1 MMALGVCMAAVGGI
15 ATVLSQSQI
24 GMIVGGLSFVII
36 LFALFFMFWRR
47 KPISAEPLSLNE
59 AQTETQSEIT
69 NVLMIEVSELGR
81 VRRMSGNTSLIPA
94 LKIGQVADDVLLSE
108 SGQVLENGDTFEVQ
122 GLQSA
127 VIRGAQDGG
136 QLILIIPQFEL
147 ADLNAQKLRER
158 TAFFAGLGHDLKSP
172 LNAVIGFSD
181 IMDAEIKGP
190 LPDAY
195 RDYPGLIRESADTLL
210 RLVEDMLGFAKS
222 EAGTYEIDKA
232 SMDIAASGETVFRQS
247 KTLAERAGVELVYRG
262 EREVLA
268 VADARAVQRIWDNL
282 VSNAIKY
289 SQRGDRVEM
298 EAKLVGEDAVI
309 CVTDHGAGMS
319 EEDLARIAA
328 PFEQGMN
335 ARGRAGTGL
344 GLAMVK
350 TLAEMHDGRVAIQTA
365 LGEGTKVTVR
375 LPSGIAHMD
384 KAAE

>member
-1 MMALGVCMAAVGGI
+1 MMALGMCMAAVGGI
-15 ATVLSQSQI
+15 ATVLSENQI

-47 KPISAEPLSLNE
+47 KPVSAEPLSLNE

-298 EAKLVGEDAVI
+298 EAKLVGEDAVM

-319 EEDLARIAA
+319 TDDLARIAA